1 MTAFGGRAAV
11 RAAVTSY
18 LTNYANPP
26 IPYLGT
32 VYPART
38 YVNEQDYT
46 EDMTGQAVAASQ
58 GGSAAVATVNLPQST
73 RTREAEV
80 GRAAVNDLNVHK
92 VALEVFFASTGGNPV
107 TAQQDHDTV
116 MDAITVAIR
125 ADGTLGGQVW
135 SAAEY
140 QGGVEVLQAMPYTDD
155 EGMVVFIPS
164 VVRFEVWEWI
174 AGQAPL

>member
-18 LTNYANPP
+18 FTNYANPP

-32 VYPART
+32 VYPARS
-38 YVNEQDYT
+38 YVYEEAYT
-46 EDMTGQAVAASQ
+46 ENMNGQAVAASA
-58 GGSAAVATVNLPQST
+58 GGSAAVAVVNLPQSD
-73 RTREAEV
+73 RERRAEV

-92 VALEVFFASTGGNPV
+92 VSLEVFFACTGGDPV
-107 TAQQDHDTV
+107 VAQQDHDTM

-125 ADGTLGGQVW
+125 ADGTLGAQVW

-140 QGGVEVLQAMPYTDD
+140 QGGVQVMQGMPYTDD
-155 EGMVVFIPS
+155 EGMVVFIPA